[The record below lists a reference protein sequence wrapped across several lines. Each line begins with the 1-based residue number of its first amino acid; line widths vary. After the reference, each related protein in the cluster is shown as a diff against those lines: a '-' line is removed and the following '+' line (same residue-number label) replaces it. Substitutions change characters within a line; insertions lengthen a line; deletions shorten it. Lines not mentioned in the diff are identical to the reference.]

1 MTHKFI
7 AKMLATVLLTAGLGA
22 IALPLQA
29 DMDHD
34 HGSHQTP
41 DAMPHGDGHGGHDHG
56 MMEISE
62 GQPVPV
68 VVIDVFPDPV
78 AGWNLQVQT
87 ENWEFAPERV
97 NASSVPNE
105 GHAHLYLNGEK
116 LTRIYSEW
124 YHIPSL
130 PPGEQVLT
138 VSLNANGHEAL
149 MHNGEPIEASVKVI
163 VPGMASE

>member
-1 MTHKFI
+1 MHKFI
-7 AKMLATVLLTAGLGA
+7 ANLTATAFLTAALGA
-22 IALPLQA
+22 IALPIQA
-29 DMDHD
+29 DMGHD
-34 HGSHQTP
+34 HGGHST
-41 DAMPHGDGHGGHDHG
+41 DEMPHSGGHDHG

-68 VVIDVFPDPV
+68 VVVEVFPDPV
-78 AGWNLQVQT
+78 SGWNLQVQT

-97 NASSVPNE
+97 NASSVATE

-149 MHNGEPIEASVKVI
+149 MYNGEPIESSVKVI
-163 VPGMASE
+163 VPDRALE